1 MCTPFSSQYTFQHRK
16 CDICFVSANLRTFG
30 VLLQAQIMRW
40 YPNWQIS
47 VCEVVH
53 HHHHIW
59 FIRKKSTSEQLILTD
74 VTGSGRPLV
83 WNSSDW
89 DGFKLVLRP
98 KTNYSPPLSKKTKL
112 IATLCFVY
120 ISHLAFVIKKKP
132 TNTKIKM
139 SKTCRLSRAISWR
152 QPWLMRDTDF
162 GEILPSA
169 SFWSK
174 MIAGST
180 FAHFKGKIVFD

>member
-53 HHHHIW
+53 HHHYIW

-98 KTNYSPPLSKKTKL
+98 KTNYSPPLSEKTKL

-120 ISHLAFVIKKKP
+120 ISHLAFVIKKKRQIQRSKWAKHVGWVGQLAGDNLDWWGIQILGKFSPVPAFGQKWLQGPLLP
-132 TNTKIKM
+132 TLKAK
-139 SKTCRLSRAISWR
+139 
-152 QPWLMRDTDF
+152 
-162 GEILPSA
+162 
-169 SFWSK
+169 
-174 MIAGST
+174 
-180 FAHFKGKIVFD
+180 

>member
-1 MCTPFSSQYTFQHRK
+1 MCTLIGLNNAVVPKLTNVGMYTKLFLIINIFGSS
-16 CDICFVSANLRTFG
+16 G
-30 VLLQAQIMRW
+30 
-40 YPNWQIS
+40 
-47 VCEVVH
+47 
-53 HHHHIW
+53 
-59 FIRKKSTSEQLILTD
+59 KKSTSEQLILTD

-120 ISHLAFVIKKKP
+120 ISHLAFVIKKNP

>member
-1 MCTPFSSQYTFQHRK
+1 MRYLFCFSKFTHFWCTLTGPNNAMVPKLTNIGMRSCSSPSSY
-16 CDICFVSANLRTFG
+16 L
-30 VLLQAQIMRW
+30 
-40 YPNWQIS
+40 
-47 VCEVVH
+47 VH
-53 HHHHIW
+53 QE
-59 FIRKKSTSEQLILTD
+59 KKHFRATHSHG

-120 ISHLAFVIKKKP
+120 ISHLAFVIKKNP

>member
-1 MCTPFSSQYTFQHRK
+1 MCTLKGLNNAVVPKLTNIGMYTKLFL
-16 CDICFVSANLRTFG
+16 IINIFVSSG
-30 VLLQAQIMRW
+30 
-40 YPNWQIS
+40 
-47 VCEVVH
+47 
-53 HHHHIW
+53 
-59 FIRKKSTSEQLILTD
+59 KKSTSEQLILTD

-89 DGFKLVLRP
+89 DGSKLVLRP
-98 KTNYSPPLSKKTKL
+98 KSNYSPPLSKKTKL
-112 IATLCFVY
+112 IATPCFVY
-120 ISHLAFVIKKKP
+120 ISHLAFVIKKNP